1 MKLQILEAAKLYFGL
16 RELAAKE
23 LSHTTA
29 YRVARNLDRLKW
41 IGKRFSEEVQK
52 EMDALKDGAKD
63 IAYQEFVV
71 MSQKADAAVS
81 TRWEALQE
89 TEDIDLKMIDISNET
104 GTIAPALLEKII
116 VVLVDPNENEA

>member
-1 MKLQILEAAKLYFGL
+1 MKLPILELAKLYFGL
-16 RELAAKE
+16 RELATRE

-63 IAYQEFVV
+63 IAYQELIL

-89 TEDIDLKMIDISNET
+89 TEDLDLKMIDISNET

-116 VVLVDPNENEA
+116 VVLIEPNENEA